1 MRLSATDI
9 ETDLVD
15 LSGWGLREVMAR
27 SDPQLVQAQ
36 NTLLRHLVDHAV
48 GLRGGDGSG
57 SPYFAAQQQD
67 QQDQEEPAAAQ
78 EHPTRTPVS
87 EPPLAPEAPC

>member
-15 LSGWGLREVMAR
+15 LSGWSLREVMALR
-27 SDPQLVQAQ
+27 DPQLVQAQ

-67 QQDQEEPAAAQ
+67 QQDLAAAQ
-78 EHPTRTPVS
+78 EHPARTPVS